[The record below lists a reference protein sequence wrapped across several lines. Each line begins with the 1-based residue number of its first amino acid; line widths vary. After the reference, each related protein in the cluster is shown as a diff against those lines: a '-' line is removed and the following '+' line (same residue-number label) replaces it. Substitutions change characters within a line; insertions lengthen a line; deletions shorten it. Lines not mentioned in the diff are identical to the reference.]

1 MSSLPLPSEL
11 KTARLLAGLTQV
23 ELAAQSGVSQSVIA
37 KIENN
42 KVDPAYS
49 TVAKLF
55 STLEKAN
62 KGAKLVLVR
71 DVMHRNI
78 ETLAPNDSL
87 ILAST
92 KMRRLGVSQ
101 LPIVNKNKLVGLI
114 SENDIL
120 NAIENGADKTTLVKI
135 IASPAPPVISSD
147 APASALQSILRYS
160 QIVCVMDNSK
170 LVGVVTRSDL
180 LTVF

>member
-1 MSSLPLPSEL
+1 MSLLPLPSEL

-23 ELAAQSGVSQSVIA
+23 ELAVLSGVSQSVIA

-55 STLEKAN
+55 SSLEKIN
-62 KGAKLVLVR
+62 KGVKLVLVR
-71 DVMHRNI
+71 DVMHRRI
-78 ETLAPNDSL
+78 ETVAPNDSL
-87 ILAST
+87 VQAST

-101 LPIVNKNKLVGLI
+101 LPIVSKNKLVGLI
-114 SENDIL
+114 SESDIL
-120 NAIENGADKTTLVKI
+120 SAIENGADKTTLVRI
-135 IASPAPPVISSD
+135 VASPAPPVISSD
-147 APASALQSILRYS
+147 APASALQSILHHS
-160 QIVCVMDNSK
+160 QIVCVIDNSK
-170 LVGVVTRSDL
+170 LVGVVTKTDL